1 MRITYPTFITVTALS
16 LLTACATNTASQA
29 KTEPQTNATAT
40 TATTAQTATAPA
52 QADSTPAPFN
62 KGAVAEFSKTETK
75 LDKTGVANI
84 SQNIEAFKQAKTIEV
99 IGYCDRKDNMLGAQ
113 QVALARASAVRA
125 ELIKQ
130 GVSSNKIRL
139 KYFTAEARHGVS
151 VLLK

>member
-1 MRITYPTFITVTALS
+1 MRITYPTIITATALT

-29 KTEPQTNATAT
+29 NTEPQTNATAT
-40 TATTAQTATAPA
+40 TASAAQTATAPA

-75 LDKTGVANI
+75 LDKAGIANI

-99 IGYCDRKDNMLGAQ
+99 TGYCDRTDNVLGAQ
-113 QVALARASAVRA
+113 QMALGRAAAVRT

-130 GVSSNKIRL
+130 GVSGSKIRL
-139 KYFTAEARHGVS
+139 KYSTAEARHSVA